1 MKLETHHFFARD
13 LTRDYPLAVRGEGVW
28 VFDNSGKRYMDAC
41 AGANVSAIGHGVK
54 EIGEAMAKQAAEIAY
69 APPLHFLNRPSLELC
84 EALAARAPEGYKRV
98 MLCSSGS
105 EAIEN
110 ALKIARQYHVYE
122 GRASR
127 FRMISRWQGFHGNT
141 LAADAI
147 GGTPSRRSISG
158 PMLIDVTHIVPPN
171 CSRCAFGLN
180 YPACSI
186 LCARDLERV
195 IIQEGPENIS
205 AFVCETV
212 VGTAAG
218 GVTPVPEYYPMI
230 REICDRYNVVW
241 IADEIMAGV
250 GRTGTFLAIEHWKV
264 KPDLVVLAKG
274 LSSGYAPLSAI
285 LVSDKVFKAFGD
297 TKSSYIGG
305 HTYNAHPVTAAV
317 GLAVLDYMDKH
328 GVIEGVAEKGRL
340 LEDGLRSIAE
350 RRILVGDVRGL
361 GLMWG
366 LEFVRDKESREPFDF
381 KHNIA
386 MRVVDK
392 AMEKGLIVY
401 PVRGGCADGERGDG
415 VLICP
420 PLTISNEEIGFLIR
434 TLDETI
440 AEISDEARGLA

>member
-1 MKLETHHFFARD
+1 MKLDGHHFFARD

-28 VFDNSGKRYMDAC
+28 VYDNSGKRYMDAC

-54 EIGEAMAKQAAEIAY
+54 EIGEAMSKQAAEIAY
-69 APPLHFLNRPSLELC
+69 APPQHFLNQPTLDLC
-84 EALAARAPEGYKRV
+84 DKLVARAPEAYKRV

-127 FRMISRWQGFHGNT
+127 FRLISRWQGFHGNT

-171 CSRCAFGLN
+171 CYRCAFESN
-180 YPACSI
+180 YPTCGI

-212 VGTAAG
+212 VGAAAG

-230 REICDRYNVVW
+230 REICDKYNVVW

-250 GRTGTFLAIEHWKV
+250 GRAGTFLAIEHWKV
-264 KPDLVVLAKG
+264 QPDLVVLAKG

-297 TKSSYIGG
+297 SKLPYIGG

-317 GLAVLDYMDKH
+317 GLAVLDYMDQR
-328 GVIEGVAEKGRL
+328 GVIEGVAEKGHRL
-340 LEDGLRSIAE
+340 GEGLRAIAE
-350 RRILVGDVRGL
+350 RQALVGDVRGL

-366 LEFVRDKESREPFDF
+366 LEFVRDKGSRAPFAF
-381 KHNIA
+381 RHNIA
-386 MRVVDK
+386 MRVVDN
-392 AMEKGLIVY
+392 AMQKGLIVY

-420 PLTISNEEIGFLIR
+420 PLTISYEEIGFLVR
-434 TLDETI
+434 TLDESI
-440 AEISDEARGLA
+440 AEVSEEVKGLT